1 MLILPVPPGPL
12 CPLKVDPDMSTLA
25 PAAASSPRNFLRSK
39 DRIVDSPV
47 RALRNVLQCCLSENN
62 RTREKQKQQANCRGS
77 MTAHDVAI
85 SKSWAVI
92 DRPYNIFLAE
102 KCALLYLAVR

>member
-12 CPLKVDPDMSTLA
+12 CPLKVDPDMITLA

-62 RTREKQKQQANCRGS
+62 RTREKQKQQANCR
-77 MTAHDVAI
+77 
-85 SKSWAVI
+85 AVI